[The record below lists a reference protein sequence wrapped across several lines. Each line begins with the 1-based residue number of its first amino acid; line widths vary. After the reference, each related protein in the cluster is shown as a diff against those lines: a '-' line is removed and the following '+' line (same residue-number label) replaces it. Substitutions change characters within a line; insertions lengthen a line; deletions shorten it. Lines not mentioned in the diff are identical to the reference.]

1 MEYKV
6 YEFTFKVRS
15 IGKTVD
21 HAMNTLKKVIEVNAE
36 VLYQS
41 EVEYVEVT
49 PEQANIETV
58 SMLEVG
64 EA

>member
-1 MEYKV
+1 MYKV

-15 IGKTVD
+15 IGETVD
-21 HAMNTLKKVIEVNAE
+21 HAMHPLKQVVEVNSD

-41 EVEYVEVT
+41 EVEYVEIT

-64 EA
+64 EV